1 MFNNGIFLPVII
13 IAGIAYSTLAKK
25 LTIPAALTGGMLA
38 CLIYIAAGY
47 TGVAMMSLFFIMG
60 SAATSWQKH
69 KKQPFATSAETKN
82 GRSVLQ
88 VLANAGAAGIAGIVI
103 LFYPSLTYLML
114 PAMAAAFASAS
125 ADTLSSEL
133 GTVYGKRFFNIV
145 SFRPDRCGMDG
156 VISLEGT
163 VIGIGGSCI
172 IAAIY
177 ALGYGWNINFYF
189 IVIAG
194 TIGNLTDSIL
204 GAVLERKGRIGNDM
218 VNFLNTL
225 TAMLV
230 LLMLEMFFI

>member
-1 MFNNGIFLPVII
+1 
-13 IAGIAYSTLAKK
+13 
-25 LTIPAALTGGMLA
+25 
-38 CLIYIAAGY
+38 
-47 TGVAMMSLFFIMG
+47 
-60 SAATSWQKH
+60 
-69 KKQPFATSAETKN
+69 
-82 GRSVLQ
+82 
-88 VLANAGAAGIAGIVI
+88 
-103 LFYPSLTYLML
+103 
-114 PAMAAAFASAS
+114 MAAAFASAS

-133 GTVYGKRFFNIV
+133 GMVYGKRVFNII

-172 IAAIY
+172 IAVIY
-177 ALGYGWNINFYF
+177 VLGYGWNINFYF

-194 TIGNLTDSIL
+194 TVGNLTDSIL

-230 LLMLEMFFI
+230 VLMLEIIFI